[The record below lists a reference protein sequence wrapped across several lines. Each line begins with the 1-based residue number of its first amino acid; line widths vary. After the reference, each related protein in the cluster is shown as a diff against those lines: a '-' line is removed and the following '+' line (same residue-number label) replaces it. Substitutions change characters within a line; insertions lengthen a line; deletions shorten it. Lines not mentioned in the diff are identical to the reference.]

1 MKRKLIASGDTG
13 KIFDALIDPFRPCMI
28 TDGMIDRTWECIIA
42 VANHMRQ
49 RADSGLENDIWKYHM
64 ENEGT
69 LIWINKDCH
78 GVMGLIWNALKLK
91 AFERYG
97 NEGMGGELVVN
108 LDDLYDLLYTA
119 FDYLVGLEDEKEDE

>member
-1 MKRKLIASGDTG
+1 MKRELIASGDTG
-13 KIFDALIDPFRPCMI
+13 KIFDAVMDVNNPELM
-28 TDGMIDRTWECIIA
+28 TDDRIDRTWECIIA

-49 RADSGLENDIWKYHM
+49 RADCGLENDIWKYHM

-78 GVMGLIWNALKLK
+78 GVMGLIGDALKLK

-97 NEGMGGELVVN
+97 NEGMGGELVAN